1 MSSVGRFHVLL
12 LLFLFSLLF
21 SYALQ
26 SGGINVRSVL
36 LDLSL
41 IKNPYSSALTG
52 WNSTISSE
60 YSRRLR
66 YIATLNSWFSRLLK
80 YLPCWATTVQVFL
93 DMVPAESTYLKFE
106 IIHEIVS
113 FSLLLTVEYF
123 SNLHTWYPQG
133 QGLKFLSAISNSSMQ
148 RGQSRSSSESM
159 FASLVLF
166 Q

>member
-21 SYALQ
+21 SDALQ

-66 YIATLNSWFSRLLK
+66 YIATLNSCFSRLLK
-80 YLPCWATTVQVFL
+80 YLPSWATAVQVFL
-93 DMVPAESTYLKFE
+93 DMVPAESTNLKFE

-113 FSLLLTVEYF
+113 FSLLLTVKYL
-123 SNLHTWYPQG
+123 SNPAHLISTRTRPEVSVGNIQLFHTERAV
-133 QGLKFLSAISNSSMQ
+133 KIII
-148 RGQSRSSSESM
+148 R
-159 FASLVLF
+159 VHVC
-166 Q
+166 